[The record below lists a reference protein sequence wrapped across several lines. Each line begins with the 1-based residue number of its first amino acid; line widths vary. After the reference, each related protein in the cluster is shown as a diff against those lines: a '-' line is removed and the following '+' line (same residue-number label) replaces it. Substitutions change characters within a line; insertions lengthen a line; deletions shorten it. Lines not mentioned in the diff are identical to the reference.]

1 MHAKYASQTALV
13 LIGWQHQSLFTKRLD
28 VVFYDVTTLFF
39 DSQAEEEWSLRQK
52 GFSKDGK
59 AHRPQIVF
67 GLLADKLRN
76 LISYHVYGGNTC
88 EGKTMPDALN
98 YLKSKYRIDNV
109 MVVADSAMIDKS
121 KGEQNR
127 FRRQDYI
134 EVSVTRHLLSVRAN
148 SCQSQFDCSI

>member
-1 MHAKYASQTALV
+1 
-13 LIGWQHQSLFTKRLD
+13 
-28 VVFYDVTTLFF
+28 
-39 DSQAEEEWSLRQK
+39 
-52 GFSKDGK
+52 
-59 AHRPQIVF
+59 
-67 GLLADKLRN
+67 
-76 LISYHVYGGNTC
+76 VYGGNTC